1 MIKIINNTIVIRV
14 EGRDICLAAGE
25 LPTSGSRGCD
35 SVMFL
40 FSGDE
45 WDGLE
50 KSVVFWQNENERYEL
65 PMGRFD
71 TCEVP
76 FEALSEDG
84 YLNLGLIGR
93 SGERLQNSKVLTL
106 PLLNGV
112 REGNMLRASERG
124 GAA

>member
-14 EGRDICLAAGE
+14 EGRDICVAAGE

-40 FSGDE
+40 FSGDD

-65 PMGRFD
+65 PMGKCD

-76 FEALSEDG
+76 YEALREDG

-93 SGERLQNSKVLTL
+93 SGDVIQNSKVFVI
-106 PLLNGV
+106 PLCNGT
-112 REGNMLRASERG
+112 RAGNAERVSG
-124 GAA
+124 K